1 MELEVLENLAKMA
14 GTEGEFQQMKPKV
27 KDVMYDRD
35 GIGQKPDDYD
45 WKLASPY
52 LCCNLHSTSSSPLLD
67 IRFCFSSSP
76 RSFPFLN
83 LLEGTQSI
91 SGWDEAHCSLK
102 DAFTCLDYL
111 RGGTQEHC
119 MELPEFM
126 NPELEQCPTC
136 CPSCYIFRPGQP
148 LIPVHSIKPNFRHTA
163 MVYQCGWK
171 ESFKQHRPG
180 ERANNSKRLLK
191 NEGAEAR
198 RRRPTIRVEVRTCSF
213 LCSSLKLC
221 LEQGPEDACDYHPQ
235 GSLHPRTH

>member
-1 MELEVLENLAKMA
+1 
-14 GTEGEFQQMKPKV
+14 MKPKV

-52 LCCNLHSTSSSPLLD
+52 LCCNLHK
-67 IRFCFSSSP
+67 
-76 RSFPFLN
+76 
-83 LLEGTQSI
+83 GTQSI

-198 RRRPTIRVEVRTCSF
+198 RRRPTIRVEVQ
-213 LCSSLKLC
+213 
-221 LEQGPEDACDYHPQ
+221 QGPEDACDYHPQ